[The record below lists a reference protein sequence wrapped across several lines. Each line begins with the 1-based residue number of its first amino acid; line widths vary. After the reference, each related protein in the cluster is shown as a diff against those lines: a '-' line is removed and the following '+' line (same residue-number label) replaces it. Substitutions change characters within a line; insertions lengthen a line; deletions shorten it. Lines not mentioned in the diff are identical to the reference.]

1 MASPAPNQDGGD
13 DSLVSPIA
21 PGLRLLFSGSSAM
34 PNDLKWAIDVDEAR
48 AREREEE
55 GDYEEQRERDFRAW
69 LNNDA
74 ESRRS

>member
-21 PGLRLLFSGSSAM
+21 PGLCLLFSGSSAM
-34 PNDLKWAIDVDEAR
+34 PNDLKWAIDVDEAS